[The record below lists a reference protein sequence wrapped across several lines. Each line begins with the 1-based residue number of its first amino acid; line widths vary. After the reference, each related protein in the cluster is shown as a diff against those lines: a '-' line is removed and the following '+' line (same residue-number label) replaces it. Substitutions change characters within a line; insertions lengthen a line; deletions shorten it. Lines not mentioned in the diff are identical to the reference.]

1 MEASTGTN
9 LTPDEAIQKAT
20 ENRTP
25 LKKKMKNTN
34 YEKKIKLPRDT
45 EIPPHF
51 YLSFHTGTNSKNLGN
66 S

>member
-9 LTPDEAIQKAT
+9 LPPDQAIQKAT
-20 ENRTP
+20 ENRTSF
-25 LKKKMKNTN
+25 KKYEEIATT
-34 YEKKIKLPRDT
+34 EKKIKLPRDT

-51 YLSFHTGTNSKNLGN
+51 YSPFHTGTNSKNLGN